1 MAHAPKGDANRVLP
15 AVPVFEPVFVP
26 QTSDAQ
32 VVLAAVPLSEERHC
46 WEIIWPWCLCG
57 EANVCRCAENTYY
70 EVHGHAHLA
79 NEILKCTTVHRA
91 RVLAYMDAVYE
102 SKKSG
107 RALGLL

>member
-1 MAHAPKGDANRVLP
+1 MAHARKRDANRVLP
-15 AVPVFEPVFVP
+15 AVPVFVP

-32 VVLAAVPLSEERHC
+32 VVLSAVPLSEERNC
-46 WEIIWPWCLCG
+46 WDIIWPWCLCG

-70 EVHGHAHLA
+70 EVHGHAHLT

-91 RVLAYMDAVYE
+91 RVLAHMDAVYE
-102 SKKSG
+102 CRKSG